1 VESVTRQ
8 GNGFVLRAGRLELHA
23 RRVVLAM
30 GRRGT
35 PRRLGVPGEPL
46 DKVFYDIAEM
56 EAFAGRRVLVVGG
69 GDSAVES
76 AVGISHQHGTTV
88 TLSYRGHDFGRIKAR
103 NREKLEAAVRDRR
116 VHLLLGSEVLEI
128 RPDAVILKL
137 PTGAG
142 TLPNDDVIVR
152 IGGETPAP
160 FLERCGVR
168 LVKKALAAESDPLA
182 RVAG

>member
-1 VESVTRQ
+1 
-8 GNGFVLRAGRLELHA
+8 
-23 RRVVLAM
+23 
-30 GRRGT
+30 
-35 PRRLGVPGEPL
+35 
-46 DKVFYDIAEM
+46 M